1 MDDRTFADHYD
12 RLTVIL
18 NRVHRVTALI
28 AALSFM
34 AYIGAGWLLFTGE
47 PVLSLLVATGAYA
60 VFRLF
65 RQISLGVARRS
76 LIHRTEYRETFTVL
90 DRELDRCGRSQ
101 ALNEIAVRLGKR
113 ERGTA
118 EGGG

>member
-12 RLTVIL
+12 RLAVIL

-28 AALSFM
+28 AALSFL
-34 AYIGAGWLLFTGE
+34 AYLGAGWLLFTGE
-47 PVLSLLVATGAYA
+47 PLLSLLLATGGYA
-60 VFRLF
+60 LFRSF
-65 RQISLGVARRS
+65 RQISLGIARRS
-76 LIHRTEYRETFTVL
+76 LIHRTEYRETFTLL
-90 DRELDRCGRSQ
+90 DRELDRCGRAQ
-101 ALNEIAVRLGKR
+101 ALNGIAERLGKH